1 MIKNI
6 DSINITGKNVLIRA
20 DFNVP
25 IEDGII
31 LSDFRL
37 KAVLKT
43 INFCLEKNAKVI
55 LMSHLGRPNGVE
67 LKLSL
72 YPVFEYLRIKFPLNK
87 VFFSDDCISDESI
100 KKTNSMKNGEIHLL
114 ENLRFHNDEL
124 LNCEDFAFKLSNH
137 GDVYINE
144 AFGTS
149 HRMHSSNSAIL
160 KFFDNKGIGFLMDR
174 ELRYLKNINL
184 GNTNLAILVGGA
196 KISTKIGMIRHF
208 IGKANTI
215 MIGGAMSFTFLKALN
230 YNIGKSLVEDNM
242 LDEARDILKLA
253 NKSNTEILLPLDIVC
268 AKKISNN
275 AKSICKS
282 ITKISNDDVGLD
294 IGKKT
299 IKKFID
305 ILNHSSTLIWN
316 GPMGVFEIDSF
327 KIGTSF
333 LANSIGELTESK
345 NLVSV
350 IGGGD
355 TASAV
360 INLSLENLF
369 THVSTGGGASL
380 KLLSGMELEL
390 FKSWRKK

>member
-1 MIKNI
+1 MIKRI
-6 DSINITGKNVLIRA
+6 DSINITGKKVLIRA

-25 IEDGII
+25 IEDSNI

-43 INFCLEKNAKVI
+43 INFCLEKNAKIV
-55 LMSHLGRPNGVE
+55 LMSHLGRPNGAE

-72 YPVFEYLRIKFPLNK
+72 SPVFEYLRINFPFNK
-87 VFFSDDCISDESI
+87 VFFSDDCISDKSI
-100 KKTNSMKNGEIHLL
+100 NKSNSINRGEIHLL
-114 ENLRFHNDEL
+114 ENLRFHDEEL
-124 LNCEDFAFKLSNH
+124 LNCEDFAFKLSKH

-160 KFFDNKGIGFLMDR
+160 KFFDNKGIGFLMDQ

-184 GNTNLAILVGGA
+184 ENTDLAVLIGGA

-208 IGKANTI
+208 IGKANAI
-215 MIGGAMSFTFLKALN
+215 MIGGAMSFTFLKAQN
-230 YNIGKSLVEDNM
+230 YNIGKSLVENNM
-242 LDEARDILKLA
+242 IDEANNILDIAK
-253 NKSNTEILLPLDIVC
+253 KTNTEILLPIDIVC
-268 AKKISNN
+268 AKKMSNN
-275 AKSICKS
+275 VKSKCKT
-282 ITKISNDDVGLD
+282 ITEISNDDIGLD
-294 IGKKT
+294 IGQET
-299 IKKFID
+299 IKNFLN
-305 ILNHSSTLIWN
+305 ILINSRTLIWN
-316 GPMGVFEIDSF
+316 GPLGVFEIDSF
-327 KIGTSF
+327 KIGTSL
-333 LANSIGELTESK
+333 LAREIGRLTKSNSLI
-345 NLVSV
+345 SV

-360 INLSLENLF
+360 IDLSLENLF

>member
-6 DSINITGKNVLIRA
+6 DSINIKGKNVLIRA

-67 LKLSL
+67 LRLSL

-114 ENLRFHNDEL
+114 ENLRFHNEEL

-282 ITKISNDDVGLD
+282 ITKISDDDVGLD
-294 IGKKT
+294 IGKET